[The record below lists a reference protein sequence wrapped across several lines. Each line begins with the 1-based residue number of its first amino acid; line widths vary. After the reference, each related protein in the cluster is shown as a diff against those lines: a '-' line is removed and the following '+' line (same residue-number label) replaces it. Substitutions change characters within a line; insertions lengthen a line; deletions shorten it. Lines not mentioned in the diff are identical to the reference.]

1 MTRYWQ
7 TAGALALTL
16 AIAAN
21 AQAAGPAASTP
32 VAAAVDQEEQ
42 VDDGLKNFG
51 YLTGLALGCV
61 AGRQRP
67 TLEREAVDLG
77 AEIGRLLGTDRA
89 FIYAAAFGYG
99 TSIDTRVEECKEVLA
114 RYEQRVAR
122 FRAGRGAS
130 K

>member
-1 MTRYWQ
+1 MTRPWQ
-7 TAGALALTL
+7 PAGALVIALAL
-16 AIAAN
+16 ATN
-21 AQAAGPAASTP
+21 AHSAEPQRPAAP
-32 VAAAVDQEEQ
+32 AAAVDQEEQ

-99 TSIDTRVEECKEVLA
+99 TSIETRTEECKEVLA

-122 FRAGRGAS
+122 FRSGRGAP